1 MAKKTLWV
9 NSDIFLAH
17 LDFIL
22 KAIVYLSE
30 YQTHLQTLGITTP
43 LFLWSADT
51 NKGNNPFISSIVA
64 LD

>member
-43 LFLWSADT
+43 LFL
-51 NKGNNPFISSIVA
+51 
-64 LD
+64 